1 MCLAICNQKFWSF
14 LLVLYNDFKDP
25 GVLADSTSATLFAMV
40 QCWETHIQHT
50 LLPVIMTECIRDHAK
65 FYNLLNCSSKGLK
78 GKFCFLVSRELHH
91 LVGTGD
97 MSLVAADMIKQI
109 LLDLH
114 PWIFLESNPK
124 LVHTDMI
131 HIHVL
136 YSKELKYHI
145 IEWEL
150 KIW

>member
-1 MCLAICNQKFWSF
+1 M
-14 LLVLYNDFKDP
+14 LLR
-25 GVLADSTSATLFAMV
+25 
-40 QCWETHIQHT
+40 
-50 LLPVIMTECIRDHAK
+50 VIMTECIRDHAK

-78 GKFCFLVSRELHH
+78 GKLCFLVSKELHH
-91 LVGTGD
+91 LVSTGD

-131 HIHVL
+131 RIHVL
-136 YSKELKYHI
+136 YSKELKYQI
-145 IEWEL
+145 IE
-150 KIW
+150 